1 MNKDK
6 GFTLIEALIAIL
18 ITTLI
23 VISIAGL
30 ITVFGAKT
38 TNRILLTCLVE
49 GATSGIEACK
59 GGEVIDQITCG
70 GYTVSLNISGNCQ
83 PSPGTC
89 SDITVTASVDENTF
103 SLTDKVCNF

>member
-1 MNKDK
+1 MNK

-23 VISIAGL
+23 VIGVAGL
-30 ITVFGAKT
+30 ITVFGTKT
-38 TNRILLTCLVE
+38 ADRILLSCLVE

-59 GGEVIDQITCG
+59 EGEVINQITCG
-70 GYTVSLNISGNCQ
+70 GFTINISISGNCQ
-83 PSPGTC
+83 PPANTC
-89 SDITVTASVDENTF
+89 SDIISTASANGKTF